1 MEEWLDRVRDIVE
14 QLKDQ
19 RAHVAEGTRVLE
31 AVISYCSELARHL
44 PAGKLRDV
52 AVQFRDRAIA
62 MYSISKDNA
71 ASVTELLE
79 GLIAQLE
86 PHIAL
91 RSA

>member
-1 MEEWLDRVRDIVE
+1 MEEWLDRVRDIVD

-52 AVQFRDRAIA
+52 AVQFRDRAIS
-62 MYSISKDNA
+62 MYSVSRDNA
-71 ASVTELLE
+71 AAVTELLE
-79 GLIAQLE
+79 GVIAQLE
-86 PHIAL
+86 PHVAL